1 MFIQQLI
8 KAVTS
13 GWKWIVITILIAVCI
28 SLAVS
33 LTTVPVYR
41 TKATFIIAPNKN
53 LPSSRDVVSAFTA
66 LDTLNI
72 FSTYADIL
80 SSERVYEEAKKVV
93 DLDEAELSQ
102 YSRFTEMNPESI
114 ILELTVEGPNPQ
126 TAAVLANEVGK
137 YGIQF
142 INAYFSVFEIDF
154 LDQAVA
160 ASQSYRPK
168 TYRDMGIA
176 AGIGLVCGML
186 IVIVKEFMEI
196 PLSQFIQRF
205 SLDSESLAF
214 TKRSIEKSLVT
225 MKGKED
231 EWPITFM
238 LIKLKNLHELLSVLP
253 GFSRKKVTS
262 EIAKRLKA
270 QLKGNDLVG
279 RWDGSTFSIV
289 LPHTPKKVLNVIK
302 KKLSEVFLAPF
313 TYGVEESEQS
323 ILEPIITAAT
333 SSNAGEFETFV
344 QDAEAEM
351 KDMEW

>member
-13 GWKWIVITILIAVCI
+13 GWKWIVITILIALCI
-28 SLAVS
+28 SLAISV
-33 LTTVPVYR
+33 TTIPVYR
-41 TKATFIIAPNKN
+41 TQATFIIAPNKN

-80 SSERVYEEAKKVV
+80 SSERVYEEANKVI

-102 YSRFTEMNPESI
+102 YSRFTEMNPESL
-114 ILELTVEGPNPQ
+114 ILGLTVDGPNPQ
-126 TAAVLANEVGK
+126 TAAVLANEIGK

-160 ASQSYRPK
+160 TSQSYRPK

-176 AGIGLVCGML
+176 AGIGLIIGLL
-186 IVIVKEFMEI
+186 IVTTKEFLEI

-205 SLDSESLAF
+205 SLDSESFAF
-214 TKRSIEKSLVT
+214 TKRSIEMSLVT
-225 MKGKED
+225 MKTKED

-238 LIKLKNLHELLSVLP
+238 LINLKNLHELLSVLP

-262 EIAKRLKA
+262 EIVKRLKA

-279 RWDGSTFSIV
+279 RWDASTFSVV
-289 LPHTPKKVLNVIK
+289 LPRTPKKVSNIIK
-302 KKLSEVFLAPF
+302 NRLSEVFLAPF
-313 TYGVEESEQS
+313 TYGVEDSEQS
-323 ILEPIITAAT
+323 LLEPLITAAT
-333 SSNAGEFETFV
+333 SNNVKEFETFV
-344 QDAEAEM
+344 HNAEAEM
-351 KDMEW
+351 KDLEW